1 MILKGYFLM
10 SKKEYQTITGQIC
23 LNMNINVHNYVVQA
37 NKLISGKQNLKL
49 NSAKIL
55 RTLIMQITPQDD
67 EFKSYCISI
76 PRLSKLLGISTD
88 NLYRDMDS
96 ITDDIL
102 SNPVSIKDHELGE
115 FVKIPWVTVCAYKK
129 GIGFIAQMNPLLKPF
144 LLNLQEKYTQYQ
156 LDSILA
162 MKSVYAI
169 RIFELIMKESIM
181 KYIPKEGTS
190 ILLTIQEIREA
201 CSCEDKF
208 ERISNFK
215 EKVLDVAV
223 KEIERTTMYTLSYDC
238 VKSGRH
244 IYAVRFF
251 INMFYH

>member
-1 MILKGYFLM
+1 M

>member
-1 MILKGYFLM
+1 M
-10 SKKEYQTITGQIC
+10 SKKEYKTIKGQVC
-23 LNMNINVHNYVVQA
+23 LDMNTNPQNYVVQA
-37 NKLISGKQNLKL
+37 NELISGKQNLKL

-76 PRLSKLLGISTD
+76 SRLSELLGISAD
-88 NLYRDMDS
+88 NLYRDMDD

-102 SNPVSIKDHELGE
+102 SNPVSIKDHENGE
-115 FVKIPWVTVCAYKK
+115 FVKIPWVTICAYKR
-129 GIGFIAQMNPLLKPF
+129 GIGFVAQMNPLLKPF

-181 KYIPKEGTS
+181 RFIPKDGTT
-190 ILLTIQEIREA
+190 ILLTIREIREA
-201 CSCEDKF
+201 CSCEDKY

-223 KEIERTTMYTLSYDC
+223 KEIERTTTYTLTYDC
-238 VKSGRH
+238 VKSGRN
-244 IYAVRFF
+244 ISAVRFY
-251 INMFYH
+251 INMCYH